1 MVDPQRET
9 EIVEIFE
16 VVAKKQRFDLP
27 STEEAS
33 ETTPQT
39 EKVFA
44 DTLADVDLS
53 ITLTRGMVSPLFQ
66 LVTEPSWAAVL
77 EAQFQEMYFYDVT
90 RFLHKEVNGSKAKV
104 FPPLNRVFSAVNACP
119 FEKVKV
125 VILGQDPY
133 HDEGQAMG
141 LSFSVPR
148 GFKLPSSLLNIFK
161 ELESDLGIP
170 RSTCGDLTPWA
181 QQGVLL
187 LNAVMTVRAHQA
199 NSHAGQGWERFTD
212 FIIRQISEKVE
223 NVVFM
228 LWGKFAEKKAARVDG
243 RKHLVLKSAHPSGLS
258 ASRGFFGCKHFSK
271 ANEYLKVN
279 GKDEIDWK
287 LL

>member
-9 EIVEIFE
+9 EIVEIIE
-16 VVAKKQRFDLP
+16 VEAKKQRIHFP
-27 STEEAS
+27 STEETT
-33 ETTPQT
+33 ETTTQT
-39 EKVFA
+39 EV
-44 DTLADVDLS
+44 VINVPVPEIDLS
-53 ITLTRGMVSPLFQ
+53 ITLTRGMSSPLFQ
-66 LVTEPSWAAVL
+66 LVTEPSWAVVL
-77 EAQFQEMYFYDVT
+77 EAQFQEMYFHDVT

-104 FPPLNRVFSAVNACP
+104 FPALNRVFSAVNACP
-119 FEKVKV
+119 FDRVKV

-133 HDEGQAMG
+133 HDDGQAMG
-141 LSFSVPR
+141 LSFSVPQ

-170 RSTCGDLTPWA
+170 RSTSGDLTPWA

-187 LNAVMTVRAHQA
+187 LNAVLTVRAHQA
-199 NSHAGQGWERFTD
+199 NSHEGKGWERFTD
-212 FIIRQISEKVE
+212 YIIRQISEKNE

-228 LWGKFAEKKAARVDG
+228 LWGKFAEKKAARVGG

-271 ANEYLKVN
+271 ANEYLKAN
-279 GKDEIDWK
+279 GKEEIDWK